1 MREKKRTCPRCGH
14 RQVVSLPKCTECGL
28 KYSKLENATHTE
40 AMKAFKEKD
49 KARVVYVNDLPSD
62 LNMVKFIISL
72 VFGFFGATSFYVGK
86 KARGWF
92 SLISF
97 LCLFISMYAQ
107 TEMIEAGMDT
117 QLFNYFVTTT
127 FGLLC
132 AVSFLLWA
140 DDIIRAITRRFR
152 FPVALPS
159 VKPHEKM
166 NIRQEL
172 YEEIMKEK
180 EEINHEGA
188 VENDEDNSTETD
200 DEIKVEQKVKNKN
213 NNQKNKNKKKKHKKG
228 SKKHKKSNKK

>member
-28 KYSKLENATHTE
+28 KFSKLENATHAE

-62 LNMVKFIISL
+62 LNMAKFIISL

-97 LCLFISMYAQ
+97 LCLFASMYAQ
-107 TEMIEAGMDT
+107 TEMIEAGINT
-117 QLFNYFVTTT
+117 YHFNYFVTTT

-140 DDIIRAITRRFR
+140 DDIIRAITRRYK

-159 VKPHEKM
+159 AKPHEKM

-180 EEINHEGA
+180 EEINQ
-188 VENDEDNSTETD
+188 ENVDENIEEDLVKSD
-200 DEIKVEQKVKNKN
+200 DELKTEQKVKNKN
-213 NNQKNKNKKKKHKKG
+213 NSQINKNKKKKHKKSG
-228 SKKHKKSNKK
+228 KKHKKSNKK